1 MWGSMMVGVKNRDYL
16 GHNFF
21 SSDLISSVTVL
32 ILCPGDWKRNSIYVF
47 FFFFCLVFLGPH
59 LWHMEVPRL
68 GFKPELQ
75 LLAYATAPATPI
87 LNPPNKAW
95 DGT

>member
-47 FFFFCLVFLGPH
+47 FFFSVLSF
-59 LWHMEVPRL
+59 
-68 GFKPELQ
+68 
-75 LLAYATAPATPI
+75 
-87 LNPPNKAW
+87 
-95 DGT
+95 